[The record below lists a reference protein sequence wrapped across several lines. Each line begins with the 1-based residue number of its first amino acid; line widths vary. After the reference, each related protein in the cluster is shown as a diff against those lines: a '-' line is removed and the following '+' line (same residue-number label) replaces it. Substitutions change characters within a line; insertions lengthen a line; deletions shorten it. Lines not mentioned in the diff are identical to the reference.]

1 MITSTTIP
9 VKLYV
14 KRGRKKEKAKKISPL
29 CIMKIF
35 KRRKEE
41 I

>member
-14 KRGRKKEKAKKISPL
+14 KRGHKKEKTKKNLSSLYYENI
-29 CIMKIF
+29 
-35 KRRKEE
+35 
-41 I
+41 